1 VANVP
6 TVVAKAPKAEERA
19 EERAAVNAAKVAVNV
34 VNAVHLT
41 PNAQKAKT
49 CKPKKVLHKKRP
61 AKTAPLPRT
70 KAKTLSAVSA
80 VRATVTAVIAANV
93 SPSNAATQQAKR
105 LLSLTTQPNRQC
117 MTAAQAPKHPPVRTL
132 SVRQRQRR
140 QLRRQSP
147 WHRSP
152 ACGRRNPRP
161 LQPLRHRLLQPLK
174 QWPRPMLKPMWLHL
188 HRQGHLHQRLRQQW
202 LLRLHP

>member
-1 VANVP
+1 VANAL
-6 TVVAKAPKAEERA
+6 TVVAKAEQKS

-80 VRATVTAVIAANV
+80 VRATVTAVIAVSV
-93 SPSNAATQQAKR
+93 SPNNAATQQAKR
-105 LLSLTTQPNRQC
+105 LLSLTMQPNRQR
-117 MTAAQAPKHPPVRTL
+117 MKVPPPQKHPPVRTL
-132 SVRQRQRR
+132 SVRQWQRR
-140 QLRRQSP
+140 QLHRQSP
-147 WHRSP
+147 WHQSL
-152 ACGRRNPRP
+152 ACGQRNPRL
-161 LQPLRHRLLQPLK
+161 LQRLCNRLLQPLK
-174 QWPRPMLKPMWLHL
+174 HRPRPTLK
-188 HRQGHLHQRLRQQW
+188 RTQ
-202 LLRLHP
+202 LLRH